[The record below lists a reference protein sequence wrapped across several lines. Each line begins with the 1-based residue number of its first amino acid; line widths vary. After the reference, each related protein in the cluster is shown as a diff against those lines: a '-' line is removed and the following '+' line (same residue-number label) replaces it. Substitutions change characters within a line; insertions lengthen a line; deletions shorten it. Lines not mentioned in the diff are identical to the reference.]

1 MSLFDVF
8 NIAGSSMSAQSIRLN
23 ITASN
28 LANADTVASS
38 PEEVYKTQHAI
49 FAATLQGVQVTSV
62 VSGNEEPQVRYEP
75 GHPLANEEGYIF
87 SPNISVVNEMVNMI
101 SASRSYQTN
110 VEVMDATKQ
119 MLMSIL
125 RLGQ

>member
-8 NIAGSSMSAQSIRLN
+8 GIAGSSMSTQSVRLN
-23 ITASN
+23 LTASN
-28 LANADTVASS
+28 LANADTVAGT
-38 PEEVYKTQHAI
+38 PEEVYKARYPV
-49 FAATLQGVQVTSV
+49 FESTLKGVT
-62 VSGNEEPQVRYEP
+62 VSNIVESQDAPLMRYEP
-75 GHPLANEEGYIF
+75 GHPLANEDGNVF

-101 SASRSYQTN
+101 SASRNYQGN

-119 MLMSIL
+119 MLMSAL